1 MRCFFRKNEK
11 GFTLIELTFAVTILA
26 IGIMGY
32 TLLKSSNRYSRQY
45 AMETSKAIQLSGGQ
59 LEEFMMTN
67 YDSGFL
73 TAGTHFFTEIDPIN
87 PLQIG
92 DFQLTNAEWFV
103 RNGCPSQFTKT
114 IDFKATWGTGA
125 GAKTLTLTHVMVDR

>member
-1 MRCFFRKNEK
+1 MRFFLPQKEK

-45 AMETSKAIQLSGGQ
+45 SKETSQTIQLIRGQ
-59 LEEFMMTN
+59 LEEFMSTDYN
-67 YDSGFL
+67 STFL
-73 TAGTHFFTEIDPIN
+73 TAGTHDYTEIDPVN

-92 DFQLTNAEWFV
+92 DFQITNAEWVV
-103 RNGCPSQFTKT
+103 RDGCPSQYAKT
-114 IDFKATWGTGA
+114 IVFTATWGGGT
-125 GAKTLTLTHVMVDR
+125 KLTLTHVMVTR